1 MKILVTGG
9 CGFIGSNFIIHM
21 LGQYPD
27 LNITNLDLLTYAGN
41 LENLKSV
48 ESSPRYRFAKGDIT
62 DSEIVRLLA
71 SEKPDVIVNFA
82 AESHVD
88 RSIIDPSAFI
98 KTNILGVQVLLDACR
113 EFNIPRFVQ
122 ISS

>member
-1 MKILVTGG
+1 MNILVTGG

-21 LGQYPD
+21 LDFYPD
-27 LNITNLDLLTYAGN
+27 VNIVNIDLITYAGN

-62 DSEIVRLLA
+62 DHDIVFLLA
-71 SEKPDVIVNFA
+71 SERPDVIVNFA

-88 RSIIDPSAFI
+88 RSIIDPSACI
-98 KTNILGVQVLLDACR
+98 KTNILGA
-113 EFNIPRFVQ
+113 
-122 ISS
+122 